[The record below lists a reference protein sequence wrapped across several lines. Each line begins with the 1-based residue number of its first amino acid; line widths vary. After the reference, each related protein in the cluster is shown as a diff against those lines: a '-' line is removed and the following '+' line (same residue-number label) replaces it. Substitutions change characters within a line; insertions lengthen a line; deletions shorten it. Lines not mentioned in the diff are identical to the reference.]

1 MLLNANTSLPEA
13 HGYIIS
19 SGVRYLSSFECVR
32 LVQRA
37 HHEAAGVEDV
47 SGPPDMR

>member
-1 MLLNANTSLPEA
+1 MLLGANTSLPGT

-19 SGVRYLSSFECVR
+19 SSVRYLSSSECTR

-37 HHEAAGVEDV
+37 HHEAARVEDV
-47 SGPPDMR
+47 SGPPGMR